1 MPTGQ
6 ELTRTSKL
14 LCDTAPNALQSPN
27 FRSRPPSHLG
37 LDPMGPGLESTSI
50 ALAHTKERFFV
61 ESQFNKHHGARKRVF
76 SAGDPVLA
84 RQYHGNREEWS
95 SGKVLKRVGKV
106 LYRVLIGNKVC
117 VRHANQ
123 LRLRYYD
130 DATAQRQDIDTLL
143 QMFDLPQQSTPSF
156 QSASLSP
163 EQTQHTEQAPSMDN
177 SHVYQ
182 PRRSTR
188 TRRPT
193 TRLQVDPRQKTYRQ
207 L

>member
-1 MPTGQ
+1 AF
-6 ELTRTSKL
+6 K
-14 LCDTAPNALQSPN
+14 
-27 FRSRPPSHLG
+27 
-37 LDPMGPGLESTSI
+37 
-50 ALAHTKERFFV
+50 RFCA
-61 ESQFNKHHGARKRVF
+61 KHGIRKRVF
-76 SAGDPVLA
+76 NAGDPVLA
-84 RQYHGNREEWS
+84 RQYHGNREEWN
-95 SGKVLKRVGKV
+95 SGKVLRRVGKV

-123 LRLRYYD
+123 LRPRYYD
-130 DATAQRQDIDTLL
+130 DATAQRQDIDTLF
-143 QMFDLPQQSTPSF
+143 QMFDLPQQPTSSF
-156 QSASLSP
+156 QSPSLSR
-163 EQTQHTEQAPSMDN
+163 EQTQHAEQAPSVDN